1 MSFWAP
7 ALPKNLWIC
16 HFSYHF
22 NEVNP
27 NKKDKIKIENF
38 WENHG
43 FQSWFSVMF
52 FESRFSNPI
61 QWQQGHHSSCIANF
75 GSNSLFNEYPL
86 IVHLLFKVPTFWLWT
101 ERTKQQKKIEVVV
114 KSMLLLLQ
122 ISMHICLVLFSQKG
136 LIILV
141 SVFCIGFCIL
151 DGTKKLMLGF
161 GWLQLL
167 LLVEDDLGCFE
178 VVEILHFLLKQ
189 LLTWLDS
196 SLFYWYVM
204 NLIKMH
210 SWSQQ
215 ISLGINHCSFIF

>member
-1 MSFWAP
+1 MVFSHVFWVKVFKPNTMTARASFK
-7 ALPKNLWIC
+7 LYC
-16 HFSYHF
+16 Q
-22 NEVNP
+22 
-27 NKKDKIKIENF
+27 F
-38 WENHG
+38 W
-43 FQSWFSVMF
+43 FQF
-52 FESRFSNPI
+52 FI
-61 QWQQGHHSSCIANF
+61 QWISSDCT
-75 GSNSLFNEYPL
+75 
-86 IVHLLFKVPTFWLWT
+86 TFWLWT
-101 ERTKQQKKIEVVV
+101 ERTKQQKRIEVVV